1 MTDFK
6 IDYRKCYINYLTR
19 IIEDKLK
26 EIREIVCMPENL
38 IEEKILRENIF
49 VRLKE
54 EK

>member
-6 IDYRKCYINYLTR
+6 VDYRTWYINYLTR

-38 IEEKILRENIF
+38 IEEKMLRENIF